1 MRLQEDGVG
10 ARAEA
15 GLDGVLPPADS
26 LLVGRHPMSTS
37 QPWPR
42 PRDGKAQVLR
52 TAGQRHLQQRHCLR
66 QSGMRIVFWTAVE
79 VRPCGLSTNYDE
91 LITTK
96 WAMYDDHMVGQNY
109 YMGLENDASLI
120 KRNMV
125 FVKSALYYRIEK
137 LNLFRSNFSRR
148 VYIMRK

>member
-26 LLVGRHPMSTS
+26 LLVGRHPLSSS
-37 QPWPR
+37 QPGPR
-42 PRDGKAQVLR
+42 QRDGKAQLLR

-79 VRPCGLSTNYDE
+79 VRPCGLSASYDDE

-96 WAMYDDHMVGQNY
+96 WAMNDDQMVGQNF
-109 YMGLENDASLI
+109 YMGLENNAQSI
-120 KRNMV
+120 
-125 FVKSALYYRIEK
+125 
-137 LNLFRSNFSRR
+137 
-148 VYIMRK
+148 